1 MSEALP
7 GLGSLRPA
15 FEDVDPSG
23 PLSLLARFL
32 KRRAN
37 GQVVLSVAV
46 EIACGQGKAEPV
58 VLLVAA
64 DALLSEGLPGLGSL
78 RRSFE
83 NEDPAGL
90 GLRARFLIGRA
101 NGQVVLSV
109 AVEVARGQ
117 GKAEL
122 VTNLVAT
129 EAFLREY
136 FPRRET
142 EFRPSVDKYGTGIG
156 NNPHIFF
163 WCANGQVS

>member
-1 MSEALP
+1 MSKALP

-15 FEDVDPSG
+15 FEDVDPPG
-23 PLSLLARFL
+23 LLSLLTRFL

-46 EIACGQGKAEPV
+46 EVAC
-58 VLLVAA
+58 
-64 DALLSEGLPGLGSL
+64 
-78 RRSFE
+78 
-83 NEDPAGL
+83 
-90 GLRARFLIGRA
+90 
-101 NGQVVLSV
+101 
-109 AVEVARGQ
+109 GQ

-136 FPRRET
+136 FPRRKT

-156 NNPHIFF
+156 NYPHIFF
-163 WCANGQVS
+163 WCANGQVG